1 MDNQSI
7 QTTLNS
13 IANGVDMDKSE
24 IKKSA
29 LEEIERKVMD
39 DFPRFV
45 SLDMASIIGSFLKLH
60 YVPRSI
66 LNEINQQQALS
77 TFNKYAC
84 LVILE
89 SLVSE
94 GYDENVDLY
103 EKLFAQL

>member
-1 MDNQSI
+1 
-7 QTTLNS
+7 
-13 IANGVDMDKSE
+13 MDKSE

-84 LVILE
+84 LHAKTNIIQLE
-89 SLVSE
+89 MFSDPGE
-94 GYDENVDLY
+94 PCE
-103 EKLFAQL
+103 